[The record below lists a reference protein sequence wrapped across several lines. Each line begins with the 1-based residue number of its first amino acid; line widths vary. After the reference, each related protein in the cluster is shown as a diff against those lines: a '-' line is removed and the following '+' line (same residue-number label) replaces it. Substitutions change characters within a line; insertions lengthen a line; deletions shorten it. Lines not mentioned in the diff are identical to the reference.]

1 MTNGGT
7 IADIWDAHERGTPM
21 AVFSLTIFMGPCLGP
36 LLGGWI
42 SVGTHNWRWI
52 YWVLFA
58 FLGVVFVGT
67 CFAPE
72 TYAPILLK
80 RKAARLNKEH
90 NTTTYKSDLDLR
102 RVPMSTTLKIALT
115 RPFIFMFCEPIVLCM
130 SIYLSFIYSLL
141 YLLFFAFPIA
151 FEEVRGWN
159 EGMTGTAFIAVMV
172 SFKEAKRCSISFT
185 DSRLPA
191 RYPIRLYCAA
201 LPGSPLQARDYRR
214 SSS

>member
-1 MTNGGT
+1 M
-7 IADIWDAHERGTPM
+7 
-21 AVFSLTIFMGPCLGP
+21 VFFDDSMGPCLGP

-52 YWVLFA
+52 YWTLFI
-58 FLGVVFVGT
+58 FLGVVFLFT
-67 CFAPE
+67 CLAPE

-80 RKAARLNKEH
+80 RKAARLRKEH
-90 NTTTYKSDLDLR
+90 STNAYKSEIEMRKSPL
-102 RVPMSTTLKIALT
+102 STTLKIALT

-159 EGMTGTAFIAVMV
+159 EGLTGTAFVAVMV
-172 SFKEAKRCSISFT
+172 SGDLSGYQSARLIALFPCSWA
-185 DSRLPA
+185 SRSPSSPCNTKKSCTSERA
-191 RYPIRLYCAA
+191 GMAQVQK
-201 LPGSPLQARDYRR
+201 PGYTR
-214 SSS
+214 